1 MFRRLGIGVL
11 FLGLRA
17 IVHGLRLRLPQTVK
31 PSNVDV
37 HLIIRVVIKKPPRPK
52 ISRFA

>member
-17 IVHGLRLRLPQTVK
+17 LVHGLRLRLPQTAK
-31 PSNVDV
+31 PSTLDIRTKTENLNTNVAK
-37 HLIIRVVIKKPPRPK
+37 H
-52 ISRFA
+52 